1 MRFGY
6 TPKWRPKAIK
16 KHLNLRFAQESKN
29 VPKYRSRDSP
39 KRPQKQEKIG
49 SNFDL
54 VFDITLDTK
63 LEQRPLQNLVS
74 AAAADLTWIGVTP
87 L

>member
-16 KHLNLRFAQESKN
+16 KHLNLRFAKKSKN
-29 VPKYRSRDSP
+29 LPKYRPRDSP
-39 KRPQKQEKIG
+39 KRPQKQKKIALKFG
-49 SNFDL
+49 L
-54 VFDITLDTK
+54 VFDITFGPK
-63 LEQRPLQNLVS
+63 LEPKPLSAS
-74 AAAADLTWIGVTP
+74 AADPTYDWRGLGATP